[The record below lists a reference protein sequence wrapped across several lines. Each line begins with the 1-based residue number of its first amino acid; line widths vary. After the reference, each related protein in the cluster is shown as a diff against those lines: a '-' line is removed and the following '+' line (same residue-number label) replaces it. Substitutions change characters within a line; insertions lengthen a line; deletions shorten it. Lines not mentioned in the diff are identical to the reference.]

1 MIIGFEG
8 TLGFVSNVTLNI
20 VVDYKY
26 KALNLIYGNLDELIN
41 LTTKLQTFMPS
52 SVDLLDYLSIKLVSS
67 VAELQPFLIK
77 FEDSQQSLEAQ
88 LNAVNQYIYAANILY
103 QVEIYFI
110 KSALEEMI
118 SKCKLYVKRIILC
131 CQLL

>member
-1 MIIGFEG
+1 MIIGSEG

-41 LTTKLQTFMPS
+41 LTTKLQTFVPS
-52 SVDLLDYLSIKLVSS
+52 SVDLLDYLSIKSVSS

-77 FEDSQQSLEAQ
+77 LEDSQQSLEAQ

-103 QVEIYFI
+103 QVGFRRDDQQ
-110 KSALEEMI
+110 M
-118 SKCKLYVKRIILC
+118 
-131 CQLL
+131 QT